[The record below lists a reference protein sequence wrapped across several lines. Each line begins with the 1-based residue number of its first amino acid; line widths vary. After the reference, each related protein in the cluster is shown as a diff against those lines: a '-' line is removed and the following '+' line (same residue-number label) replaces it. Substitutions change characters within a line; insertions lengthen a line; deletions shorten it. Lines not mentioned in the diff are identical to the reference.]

1 VGREP
6 FSGHLDLLLLAA
18 LQTPRHGYGVIEHVR
33 HASGGRFDY
42 PDGTIYPALHRLE
55 AEGFLRSDWSQVEG
69 RRRRIYGIT
78 ARGEKA
84 LAKHRDE
91 WNRFTTSVTAVIEQ
105 AS

>member
-1 VGREP
+1 MARES

-33 HASGGRFDY
+33 SASGGRFDY

-55 AEGFLRSDWSQVEG
+55 AEGFLRSDWSQVDG
-69 RRRRIYGIT
+69 RRRRIYEIT

-84 LAKHRDE
+84 LAKQRDE
-91 WNRFTTSVTAVIEQ
+91 WNRFTRSVTAVIEPT
-105 AS
+105 S